1 MSKRGKLAR
10 ESSHSRLVDETL
22 NDITNLRNQYPHTRS
37 RSRMAFEEDLLNSTN
52 EQSSITTNET
62 PNKLKKVQLNQSI
75 SDLMVEIEYQ
85 KIIDECFVGRFIFPV
100 INTTETRQQYQFRQ
114 IDTSHLNDLKLQ
126 FLDNVIG
133 KNFRSDI
140 IINIYPK
147 NESNRQEC
155 QSYITEL
162 KNNHNEEL
170 FYSSEIKDNFLFE
183 VIDGIHSVEAIK
195 SIASDSK
202 ISNEIKELIGIKK
215 QFEFMCKFYY
225 NLGMFILFYLIINY
239 SYNLFFF

>member
-100 INTTETRQQYQFRQ
+100 INTTETRHQYQFRQ

-126 FLDNVIG
+126 FINNVIG
-133 KNFRSDI
+133 KNYLGGFWVKGVQSALSEISVFIMKGIQDI
-140 IINIYPK
+140 RTLLPFT
-147 NESNRQEC
+147 EC
-155 QSYITEL
+155 
-162 KNNHNEEL
+162 KNN
-170 FYSSEIKDNFLFE
+170 
-183 VIDGIHSVEAIK
+183 
-195 SIASDSK
+195 
-202 ISNEIKELIGIKK
+202 
-215 QFEFMCKFYY
+215 
-225 NLGMFILFYLIINY
+225 ILLKRCLN
-239 SYNLFFF
+239 